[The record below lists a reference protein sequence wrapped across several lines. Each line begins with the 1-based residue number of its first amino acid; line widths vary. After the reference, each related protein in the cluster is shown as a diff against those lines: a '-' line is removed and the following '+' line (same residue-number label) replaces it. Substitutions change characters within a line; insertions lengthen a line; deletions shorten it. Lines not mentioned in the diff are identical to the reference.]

1 MQRMIFMFRAFLKEP
16 LWFKTLISITLLVS
30 IVFSSSIISYDRI
43 YESISKFAAA
53 IFFCIYGFK
62 LRKNLRTSI
71 IFLYLQLCVF
81 IFLYI
86 ISLRLLPLPSSI
98 KNSGFC
104 AKEYI

>member
-30 IVFSSSIISYDRI
+30 IVFSSSIVSYDPL
-43 YESISKFAAA
+43 YEGISKFAAA

-71 IFLYLQLCVF
+71 IFFILATVCIYLSLYY
-81 IFLYI
+81 IFAFTTI
-86 ISLRLLPLPSSI
+86 
-98 KNSGFC
+98 
-104 AKEYI
+104 AK